1 MDELLENRLS
11 FYIESNDGNREK
23 ALEELMIDLYTEGN
37 IKQDK
42 ISKLRDYFYNRM
54 DNEYSEVFENQVDTI
69 IFFMNE
75 LGIE

>member
-1 MDELLENRLS
+1 MDELLENRLR
-11 FYIESNDGNREK
+11 FYIEFNDGNREK

-42 ISKLRDYFYNRM
+42 ISNLKEYFYDRM
-54 DNEYSEVFENQVDTI
+54 YNDYAEVFDNQVDTI